1 MWQPPLFVNPLQ
13 NPRWHDPTW
22 AEGGTLENITYENY
36 VIANAHTAIY
46 INLCVTWLREY
57 LTVVDTRPTRA
68 RSFWGDIEGTG
79 NGPFPSGV
87 TPAPAPNAT
96 TPHLRNIT
104 IRNIAGASLRPGID
118 TYMVGNLQC
127 PPEAG
132 W

>member
-1 MWQPPLFVNPLQ
+1 MACNPLEHSSLK

-46 INLCVTWLREY
+46 INLCVC
-57 LTVVDTRPTRA
+57 A
-68 RSFWGDIEGTG
+68 RSEGVDPPLHAPFVCRFWGDIEGTG

-87 TPAPAPNAT
+87 SPAPAPNTT

-104 IRNIAGASLRPGID
+104 IRNIAGSSERPGID
-118 TYMVGNLQC
+118 AYMVGNLQC
-127 PPEAG
+127 PPESA